1 MSVGLSIPRPG
12 DAEAATLVGAGA
24 RFEGLLS
31 FRGVARVDGEL
42 HGEIHAAGRLL
53 IGPRA
58 RVKARVEVDE
68 LVVAGELEGD
78 IRARQR
84 AELQASGRI
93 TGSLETLRVAVADG
107 GILQV
112 RLRMERPGER
122 APEAAADASP
132 SS

>member
-1 MSVGLSIPRPG
+1 MSVGLAIPRPG

-24 RFEGLLS
+24 RFEGLLT
-31 FRGVARVDGEL
+31 FRGVARVDGEVQ
-42 HGEIHAAGRLL
+42 GEIHATGRLL

-68 LVVAGELEGD
+68 LVVAGELEGE
-78 IRARQR
+78 IHARQR

-93 TGSLETLRVAVADG
+93 TGSLEALRIAVADG
-107 GILQV
+107 GVLQG
-112 RLRMERPGER
+112 RLRMERLDET
-122 APEAAADASP
+122 APEAPAEASP